1 MSSGQGVAP
10 GRETNG
16 SLMPD
21 EPAVKP
27 TRYSLFRYSP
37 LLFLVLIIIADGAQ
51 SSDPDLWG
59 HLRFGQAVL
68 ASGHFPATD
77 TYSYTAAG
85 ARWTDHEW
93 LCEVIMAFVYNHL
106 GIVGLKLWKL
116 LCVGATIAFM
126 AAGMAETGAPP
137 ATQFN
142 IMVIA
147 AVALMLQMPFRPQ
160 VFTFALFAALL
171 ALLARDLYRRRAPL
185 WIVIPM
191 MALWANLHGGFII
204 GAATLAAYTGMT
216 VISDPSGLA
225 AGFVR
230 GLRLGGLTLAALAA
244 TLVNPYGFGMWR
256 AVIHAL
262 RNPATRV
269 AISDWLPLSYVVMRQ
284 WRENHAGAI
293 FFLCG
298 IGLIAATAIVFALTP
313 RAGDLPLAAIAA
325 IMCVAAIVAV
335 RNLPLA
341 IIACVAPLARHAA
354 ALGGKR
360 DVAPLARSEVNPWII
375 GALALLT
382 VLLTGVLSD
391 RIQADA
397 AYPAGA
403 VRFMRQNSL
412 RGNILND
419 FGWGE
424 YLIWYLA
431 PDSKVFIDGR
441 YDTVYPYSLID
452 EYIAFSFN
460 RAGAQKVIGG
470 WPHDFVL
477 ISPTAIQYSLM
488 MKNSGWKLIYRDGGS
503 ALFARTGSPAARVKP
518 QIDAASKPVIGYFP

>member
-1 MSSGQGVAP
+1 MDSGPGAAP
-10 GRETNG
+10 GRKTRG
-16 SLMPD
+16 SFMPR
-21 EPAVKP
+21 EPAAGP
-27 TRYSLFRYSP
+27 ARCSLFRYSP
-37 LLFLVLIIIADGAQ
+37 PLFLVLIIIADAGQ
-51 SSDPDLWG
+51 RSDPDLWG
-59 HLRFGQAVL
+59 HLRFGQAIL

-77 TYSYTAAG
+77 IYSYTAAG

-106 GIVGLKLWKL
+106 GIIGLKLWKL

-126 AAGMAETGAPP
+126 AAGMAETGASPS
-137 ATQFN
+137 AQFN
-142 IMVIA
+142 IMTIA
-147 AVALMLQMPFRPQ
+147 AVALMPQMQFRPQ
-160 VFTFALFAALL
+160 IFTFALFAALL
-171 ALLARDLYRRRAPL
+171 ALLARDLYRGRAPL
-185 WIVIPM
+185 WLVIPM
-191 MALWANLHGGFII
+191 IALWANLHGGFII
-204 GAATLAAYTGMT
+204 GAATLAAYAGMT
-216 VISDPSGLA
+216 VISDPRGIAAGLA
-225 AGFVR
+225 R

-244 TLVNPYGFGMWR
+244 TLVNPYGVGMWR
-256 AVIHAL
+256 AVINAL
-262 RNPATRV
+262 RNPMTRV
-269 AISDWLPLSYVVMRQ
+269 AVNDWRPLGYVVMRQ
-284 WRENHAGAI
+284 WRENHASAV

-298 IGLIAATAIVFALTP
+298 IGLIAATVIVVALTP

-341 IIACVAPLARHAA
+341 IIACAAPLARHAA

-360 DVAPLARSEVNPWII
+360 HVAAPSRSEVNPWII
-375 GALALLT
+375 GAVALLS
-382 VLLTGVLSD
+382 VLFTGIMSD
-391 RIQADA
+391 RIQADM

-424 YLIWYLA
+424 YLIWHLA
-431 PDSKVFIDGR
+431 PGSKVFIDGR

-452 EYIAFSFN
+452 EYIALSSN

-477 ISPTAIQYSLM
+477 IQPTAFPYPLM

-503 ALFARTGSPAARVKP
+503 ALFARAGGPAARVKP
-518 QIDAASKPVIGYFP
+518 QIDAAAKPVIGYFP